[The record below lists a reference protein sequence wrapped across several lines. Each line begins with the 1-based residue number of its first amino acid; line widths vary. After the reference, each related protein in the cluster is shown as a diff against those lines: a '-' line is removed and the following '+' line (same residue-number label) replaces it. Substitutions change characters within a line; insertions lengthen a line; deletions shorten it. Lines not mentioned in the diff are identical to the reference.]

1 MITRRTLL
9 KTGGLAAIGSLTIG
23 TSGCGKDLTTYT
35 SIIISALEELS
46 PLLPGQ
52 SLFISNAIKIARDF
66 DEAYR
71 AGKFAN
77 ATTLFSNLAGVIGQ
91 IADSVGVTSPAVK
104 TTIAIAG
111 VAMRA
116 IAVLLK
122 DQSTQPSVAAAINN
136 QRSAAAVAHIGLIN
150 RLADPAAVNAL
161 FEAAK
166 P

>member
-1 MITRRTLL
+1 MITRRSLL
-9 KTGGLAAIGSLTIG
+9 KTGGMAAVGSLTIG
-23 TSGCGKDLTTYT
+23 TAACGKNLTTYT

-52 SLFISNAIKIARDF
+52 SSFIANAIKIARDF

-77 ATTLFSNLAGVIGQ
+77 ATTLFANLAGVIGQ

-116 IAVLLK
+116 IAILLK
-122 DQSTQPSVAAAINN
+122 EQSTQPAVTAAVRA
-136 QRSAAAVAHIGLIN
+136 QRSTAAVAHMGVID
-150 RLADPAAVNAL
+150 RLADAA
-161 FEAAK
+161 AADAVFQASK

>member
-1 MITRRTLL
+1 MNRRTLL
-9 KTGGLAAIGSLTIG
+9 KTGGMAAVGSLAIGT
-23 TSGCGKDLTTYT
+23 TGCGKDLSTYT

-52 SLFISNAIKIARDF
+52 SSFIANAVKIARQF

-71 AGKFAN
+71 DGKFAN
-77 ATTLFSNLAGVIGQ
+77 ATTLFANLAGVVGQ

-116 IAVLLK
+116 IAILLK
-122 DQSTQPSVAAAINN
+122 EQSSQPEVAAAV
-136 QRSAAAVAHIGLIN
+136 RSQQGTAVMAHIGLIN
-150 RLADPAAVNAL
+150 RLADEQAVDAV
-161 FEAAK
+161 FKAAK

>member
-52 SLFISNAIKIARDF
+52 SSFISNAIKIARDF

-116 IAVLLK
+116 IAVLL
-122 DQSTQPSVAAAINN
+122 QFIPLIAQPVDGVVHPINCHLRSV
-136 QRSAAAVAHIGLIN
+136 QPVHH
-150 RLADPAAVNAL
+150 PAQCVHGA
-161 FEAAK
+161 
-166 P
+166 